1 MSDNTTAATDTN
13 NVKRRRALTIL
24 AVIVVIAV
32 LVTAVYW
39 LVVGRYNEFT
49 DDAYVA
55 GNMVQVSPQI
65 MGTVVSISAD
75 DTDRVAQGDTLIQLS
90 TTDVD
95 VALERAKAD
104 LGETVRQVHKLF
116 IATRQ
121 YQAGVTMGE
130 AGLRRA
136 QEDLQRREGMDE
148 PGVVSREDIEHAR
161 QNSLLATAGLELA
174 KSQLDSNRALTANT
188 SVAQHPQV
196 LAAAAHLRDAYLAVR
211 RTKIVS
217 PVSGYVARR
226 AVQVG
231 QRVEPGAALMAI
243 VPIDEV
249 WIDANFKEVQLRHL
263 RIGQSAKVIA
273 DIYGDNIEYH
283 GKVVGLGL
291 GTGSAFSLLPAQNAT
306 GNWIKVVQR
315 VPVRIALDRDELN
328 KHPLRIGLSMQV
340 RVDTHDRNGAVL
352 ASTARTAPIYSTSV
366 FAAEM
371 HEADALI
378 QQIIDANL
386 VVDTPAATMSARNRA
401 HNIVPRHRK
410 HR

>member
-1 MSDNTTAATDTN
+1 MSDNTTPAADTN

-24 AVIVVIAV
+24 AAVVVIAA
-32 LVTAVYW
+32 LVAVVYW
-39 LVVGRYNEFT
+39 LVVGRYHEFT

-65 MGTVVSISAD
+65 MGTVISIAAD
-75 DTDRVAQGDTLIQLS
+75 DTDRVAQGNTLIQLS

-116 IATRQ
+116 IATQQ

-174 KSQLDSNRALTANT
+174 QSQLDSNRALTANT
-188 SVAQHPQV
+188 TIAQHPQV

-211 RTKIVS
+211 RTKILS

-243 VPIDEV
+243 VPIDEI

-263 RIGQSAKVIA
+263 RIGQPAKVTA
-273 DIYGDNIEYH
+273 DIYGDGIEYH

-340 RVDTHDRNGAVL
+340 RIDTHDRSGAVL
-352 ASTARTAPIYSTSV
+352 ASTARTTPIYSTSV
-366 FAAEM
+366 YQTEM
-371 HEADALI
+371 HEADVLI
-378 QQIIDANL
+378 KQIIDANL
-386 VVDTPAATMSARNRA
+386 VADTPPAMKRA
-401 HNIVPRHRK
+401 HTVVPRRK